1 MIEVLRSV
9 IDCLFVFASIPQDR
23 DANHPAQPASSEHF
37 NSICSRSPGSR
48 VPIEPFHVT
57 SCISHVACI
66 VLPRQNLIETYA

>member
-23 DANHPAQPASSEHF
+23 DANHPASVIGTFQLDLLPITGF
-37 NSICSRSPGSR
+37 TR

-57 SCISHVACI
+57 SCISHVSFI